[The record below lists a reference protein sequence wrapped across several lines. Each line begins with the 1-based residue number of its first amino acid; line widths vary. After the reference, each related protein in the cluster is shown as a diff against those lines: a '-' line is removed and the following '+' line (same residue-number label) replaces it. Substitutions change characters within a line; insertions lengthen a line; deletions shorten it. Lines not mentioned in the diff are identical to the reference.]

1 MARQLTIHIKYVI
14 ILYMNNEIESKKKE
28 IEDYKKIILKYTHSR
43 WYNMGKQQLEQLEQ
57 ELKNLLDRKH

>member
-1 MARQLTIHIKYVI
+1 
-14 ILYMNNEIESKKKE
+14 MNNEIESKKKE